1 VALVLAGGEVP
12 MLVAQVRRTFGSAS
26 HL

>member
-1 VALVLAGGEVP
+1 VAPVLAGGEVP